1 MRITNSGNLT
11 IGSGTIFNID
21 SSIVCSKG
29 IRFGANCMI
38 SWECLFMDTDF
49 HKIYSVN
56 DVERENR
63 LNPDREI
70 EIGNHVWIGARS
82 TVLKGT
88 RVPDDSIVAAGSV
101 VTKRMNQ
108 SNSLYIGNNL
118 YKKEINWK
126 E

>member
-1 MRITNSGNLT
+1 
-11 IGSGTIFNID
+11 
-21 SSIVCSKG
+21 
-29 IRFGANCMI
+29 
-38 SWECLFMDTDF
+38 MDTDF